1 MPLSAGAIY
10 SGRLEL
16 GQNLGGNLLVYLCKF
31 AVRLGGND
39 WRAVV
44 GIAADVNMQGNFAQ
58 KRNAE
63 FGRGRLCAGMAE
75 DVGPVAAFGTQI
87 IAHIFD
93 NAQYRY
99 INFFEHINA
108 FNRIYQSNVLRC
120 GNDDRS
126 RKIEFLRKGNLDIAG
141 SRRHIN
147 HHNVNLSPV
156 NLGQQL
162 LNGTAGFGAAP
173 NQSRILGD
181 EGPDGH

>member
-1 MPLSAGAIY
+1 MPLSEGAIC

-87 IAHIFD
+87 IAHIS
-93 NAQYRY
+93 
-99 INFFEHINA
+99 IMPSI
-108 FNRIYQSNVLRC
+108 
-120 GNDDRS
+120 
-126 RKIEFLRKGNLDIAG
+126 
-141 SRRHIN
+141 
-147 HHNVNLSPV
+147 
-156 NLGQQL
+156 
-162 LNGTAGFGAAP
+162 GTLTF
-173 NQSRILGD
+173 
-181 EGPDGH
+181 